1 MLAAVETSDLKSG
14 TQLAWVRGAGYQERT
29 FMTETGGGRGWDHP
43 KSSTPYLFLQSLK
56 LATSNLAHNLGSR
69 STLQFLVPY
78 LVGYW
83 QAGLQEHL
91 KNCVRIT
98 YPVLCNSNTNVIK
111 LQI

>member
-1 MLAAVETSDLKSG
+1 MLATVETSDLKSG

-78 LVGYW
+78 LVL
-83 QAGLQEHL
+83 AGWSTGAPQKL
-91 KNCVRIT
+91 CGPRIT